1 MLGFLAFLWIN
12 VEGVMGVKIASESG
26 VHFSDAKEA
35 G

>member
-1 MLGFLAFLWIN
+1 MLGFLAVLWIN
-12 VEGVMGVKIASESG
+12 VEGVMGVKIAAESC

>member
-1 MLGFLAFLWIN
+1 MLGFLVFLCMI
-12 VEGVMGVKIASESG
+12 VEGVMGVKIAAENC

>member
-12 VEGVMGVKIASESG
+12 VEGVMGVKIASECG

>member
-1 MLGFLAFLWIN
+1 MLGFLAILWIN
-12 VEGVMGVKIASESG
+12 LEGVMGVKIASESS